1 MRLKMP
7 MAGSGT
13 HADPGRVKYEFETGI
28 QTHLVYSGG
37 LPSHCMVTVSDE
49 EGKAILA
56 DKENYP
62 DVEFY
67 SDETPKQALDRV
79 GASEMSRKAYWDRVS
94 PKPVEEVVEETEEE
108 VVEEEPEE
116 PEEEVE

>member
-1 MRLKMP
+1 MP

-62 DVEFY
+62 DVEFF
-67 SDETPKQALDRV
+67 SDETPKQALDRIN
-79 GASEMSRKAYWDRVS
+79 ASEMSRKAYWDRVS
-94 PKPVEEVVEETEEE
+94 PEPEEE
-108 VVEEEPEE
+108 FVEE
-116 PEEEVE
+116 PEEEEIEEKPEEESKD